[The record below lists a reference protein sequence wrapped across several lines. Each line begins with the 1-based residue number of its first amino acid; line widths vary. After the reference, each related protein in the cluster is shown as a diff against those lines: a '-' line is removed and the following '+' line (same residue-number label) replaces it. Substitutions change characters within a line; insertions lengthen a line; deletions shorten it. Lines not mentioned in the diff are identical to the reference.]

1 MYLGN
6 LKERIDETYQLRMSA
21 YQRIKNHRFW
31 LRILEIYYAIITA
44 LLAVYSA
51 IDKKGASH
59 II

>member
-51 IDKKGASH
+51 IDKK
-59 II
+59 